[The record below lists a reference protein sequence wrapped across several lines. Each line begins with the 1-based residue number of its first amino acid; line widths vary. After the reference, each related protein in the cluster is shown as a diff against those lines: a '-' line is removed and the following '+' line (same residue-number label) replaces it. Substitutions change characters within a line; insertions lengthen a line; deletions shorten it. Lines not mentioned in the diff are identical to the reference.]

1 MINLNLLP
9 PEEKRE
15 SELIKA
21 GFNLRGFI
29 FCFFVSFLIF
39 VIFLTNTLL
48 CLSILLK
55 AQDELVEIRQNDK
68 KTQYLLEM
76 ENKIKEI
83 NLGMERIIQ
92 KQKELFL
99 WTPLLEEMTKIVPQ
113 GVVLTGISYSPSNKR
128 ISLNGL
134 ADNRENVLLFQKAL
148 EKSKSC
154 ADIEA
159 PLSNLLKQKEIN
171 FTFTFKPKQ

>member
-9 PEEKRE
+9 PAEKKE
-15 SELIKA
+15 LELIRT
-21 GFNLRGFI
+21 GFKLRGFI
-29 FCFFVSFLIF
+29 LCFFVSLIIF
-39 VIFLTNTLL
+39 IIFLTNTLL

-55 AQDELVEIRQNDK
+55 AQNELVEIRQSDK
-68 KTQYLLEM
+68 RNQYLLEM
-76 ENKIKEI
+76 EDKIKEI
-83 NLGMERIIQ
+83 NFEMERIVQ

-99 WTPLLEEMTKIVPQ
+99 WTPLLEDLAKIVPR
-113 GVVLTGISYSPSNKR
+113 GVVLTGVSYSPSNKR

-134 ADNRENVLLFQKAL
+134 AESRENVLLFQEAL
-148 EKSKSC
+148 EKNKSC
-154 ADIEA
+154 AEVEA